1 MDTARRIQRLAK
13 EIGLRRMLAVGNR
26 IRSEADQRFLTAALP
41 ELVFAGFIPYDER
54 LSDAERAGRPAAGAS
69 AAADAA
75 VAAVVTQLEVS
86 LQRDPVP

>member
-1 MDTARRIQRLAK
+1 
-13 EIGLRRMLAVGNR
+13 MLAVGNR

-75 VAAVVTQLEVS
+75 VAAVVTQLEAHV
-86 LQRDPVP
+86 QRDAVP